1 MIKLFQNV
9 YEVSIRTD
17 KKGTN
22 KNEWL
27 FGSSQDELG
36 VKMTPRNLYAIV
48 GIKNIKRIKRN
59 GFQLDPGIKRL
70 DTKIVFT

>member
-9 YEVSIRTD
+9 YEVNIRTD
-17 KKGTN
+17 KQGSN

>member
-17 KKGTN
+17 KKESN

-36 VKMTPRNLYAIV
+36 VKMTPRNLYATV